1 MDLISKLKENGHRI
15 TKARIAI
22 CNILES
28 SGHFHMTPEEIYS
41 TAKKQSS
48 IKLDRATVYRTL
60 DSLEE
65 LNLITH
71 AHQPHESGY
80 YFINK
85 DNLNTHIV
93 CKSCNKI
100 VDISKMSQK
109 KIINILEKETE
120 FKLIDSNYILR
131 GYCKDCI

>member
-1 MDLISKLKENGHRI
+1 MDLLSKLKENGHRI

-28 SGHFHMTPEEIYS
+28 SGHFHMTAEEIFN

-48 IKLDRATVYRTL
+48 IKIDRATVYRTL

-65 LNLITH
+65 LDLITH

-85 DNLNTHIV
+85 ADLNTHIV
-93 CKSCNKI
+93 CKSCKKI
-100 VDISKMSQK
+100 VDISKKLQK
-109 KIINILEKETE
+109 KILDTIEKETE
-120 FKLIDSNYILR
+120 FQLIDSNYILR
-131 GYCKDCI
+131 GYCKNCI